1 MKVVL
6 AVNGLGLGGTEKAVQ
21 THALAFDRDLVD
33 VSVVAVREDG
43 VRRKVLEAAGIEVNC
58 AGGDP
63 QRLRE
68 LFAGADVVHVTRA
81 GVAEPLVPEAV
92 AAAGVGVLVESNVFG
107 AVDASA
113 GERSFSAHLFPSK
126 MCAWRYR
133 TRLGLDGPGFHE
145 RHKVS
150 FWPVDIARLRE
161 LAPEPREARE
171 RLGLD
176 PDRPVVIRVGRAND
190 RKWRDLIVDM
200 VPPLLERAPEAQVVF
215 VGTTPAKLRRLDR
228 LGVLERTLLLPP
240 TSDEAELATF
250 YAAADVFVTAA
261 EIGESHSFA
270 IEEAMCLGVPVVTCS
285 TPWVDNAQ
293 IEQVDNGET
302 GWLADHPQPFAEAVA
317 SLLDDPELRA
327 SFSARSRAKSDT
339 LYADGPLSSQLE
351 RLYGYLLGD
360 RPELGD
366 WLISPAEL
374 DAFGAEYERRLTDG
388 FRPLTEQERAETALA
403 YRRER
408 VRWASRAVRESLNP
422 EGLRYAASV
431 VRARLPSASGAS
443 A

>member
-1 MKVVL
+1 VKVVL

-21 THALAFDRDLVD
+21 THALAFDRGVVD

-43 VRRKVLEAAGIEVNC
+43 FRREALETAGIGVACAAG
-58 AGGDP
+58 DP
-63 QRLRE
+63 RRLRD

-81 GVAEPLVPEAV
+81 GVAEHLVPEAV
-92 AAAGVGVLVESNVFG
+92 AAAGVPVLVESNVFG

-113 GERSFSAHLFPSK
+113 DERRFSAHLFPSK

-133 TRLGLDGPGFHE
+133 TRLGLEGPDFHE

-161 LAPEPREARE
+161 LAPEPREAKE

-176 PDRPVVIRVGRAND
+176 PDRPVVMRVGRAND

-200 VPPLLERAPEAQVVF
+200 VPPLLERSPDAQVVF
-215 VGTTPAKLRRLDR
+215 VGATPAKLRRLDG
-228 LGVLERTLLLPP
+228 LGVLEQTLLLPP
-240 TSDEAELATF
+240 TADEGELAAF

-293 IEQVDNGET
+293 IEQVDNGAT
-302 GWLADHPQPFAEAVA
+302 GWLADHPLPFAESIAA
-317 SLLDDPELRA
+317 LLADPDLRA
-327 SFSARSRAKSDT
+327 RFSAAARAKSDA
-339 LYADGPLSSQLE
+339 LYGAGPLTRQLE
-351 RLYGYLLGD
+351 RLYAYLLGEQA
-360 RPELGD
+360 ELGE
-366 WLISPAEL
+366 WLITPGEL
-374 DAFGAEYERRLTDG
+374 DAFGAEYERRLG
-388 FRPLTEQERAETALA
+388 EQFRALSESELGESRGA

-408 VRWASRAVRESLNP
+408 GRWAARAARESLNP
-422 EGLRYAASV
+422 DGLRYAASV
-431 VRARLPSASGAS
+431 VRARLPRGAG
-443 A
+443 